1 MGEAS
6 LHLSDQHEL
15 SCLPVGKQKLV
26 DLERIISP
34 PVLIFNEPRLIIAKS
49 QQRVGGAEDSNS
61 YCFPSMTTL
70 NFCV

>member
-1 MGEAS
+1 
-6 LHLSDQHEL
+6 
-15 SCLPVGKQKLV
+15 
-26 DLERIISP
+26 
-34 PVLIFNEPRLIIAKS
+34 VLIFNEPRFIIAKS